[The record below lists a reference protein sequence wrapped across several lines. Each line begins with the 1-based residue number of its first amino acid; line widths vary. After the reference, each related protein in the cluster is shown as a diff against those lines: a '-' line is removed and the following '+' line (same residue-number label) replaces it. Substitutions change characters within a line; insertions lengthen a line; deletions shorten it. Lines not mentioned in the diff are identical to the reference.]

1 MLVIMRAPSSDR
13 TCSVVLRPGKAWEW
27 EGLCAAV
34 SSPLAVH
41 QVFLG
46 GPHGAAGLS
55 KRQIARSSATCAN
68 IPFRFRLCI
77 SSLGGSGSQGG
88 IQESSACSRPVLQ
101 SKGRRFLRLTN
112 VDAVLSRITL
122 QRLIYQGLPVRG
134 TRGTVARRHSW
145 GQVLE
150 GDLPPPP
157 GVLTAERPVP
167 DDTSQARPGKAR
179 PRGAA
184 CRLTSRWSATR
195 SLLHRT

>member
-1 MLVIMRAPSSDR
+1 MSAWDYEVPIIGSNMFR
-13 TCSVVLRPGKAWEW
+13 SVTARQ
-27 EGLCAAV
+27 GLCAAV

-68 IPFRFRLCI
+68 VPFRFRLCI
-77 SSLGGSGSQGG
+77 SSVGGSGSQGG

-101 SKGRRFLRLTN
+101 SKGLRFLRLTK
-112 VDAVLSRITL
+112 VDGVLSQITL

-145 GQVLE
+145 GQVPRGRLAAAAGSLDSGE
-150 GDLPPPP
+150 
-157 GVLTAERPVP
+157 T
-167 DDTSQARPGKAR
+167 R
-179 PRGAA
+179 PRRHLA
-184 CRLTSRWSATR
+184 S
-195 SLLHRT
+195 